1 MAGAIAG
8 TATARAWPSEEAT
21 ERFAARGKFFFH
33 GAEKFFLRSVTYGPF
48 APGADGI
55 QFPRSQLVQR
65 DFALMRE
72 LGANAIRTFTVPPQ
86 WLLDLALEY
95 GLAVLI
101 GLPWAEHVCFLEDRR
116 VVREI
121 RAAVHDGVE
130 RCQHHPAIF
139 AYLVGNEVPPDVVRW
154 LGPERVKGF
163 VEELAAIV
171 KGVDPQAL
179 VSYANFPPTEY
190 LDLDQLDFVCFNVYL
205 HREPEFRRYLLRL
218 QSLAG
223 DKPLVLTEFGVDS
236 MREGRDGQAAILS
249 WQTSAA
255 FELGVAGTSI
265 FSWTDDWFTGGHQ
278 VEDWAFG
285 LVDRERNRKPAFQE
299 VQRIYRAELPILPPA
314 APKISVVICAY
325 NAERTMRACLE
336 SLRALRYPNYEVI
349 VVNDG
354 STDRTLEIAEQFRE
368 MRLITQPNKGLSEA
382 RNVGI
387 AAATADI
394 VAFTDSD
401 CVVDPDWLTY
411 LAYSFAT
418 GDVVAV
424 GGPNLP
430 PPEESRTA
438 ACVASSPGGPTH
450 VLLNDQVAEH
460 IPGCNMAFRK
470 QVLEKIGGFDS
481 VFRAA
486 GDDVDVCWRLQNEGH
501 VIGFS
506 AAAMVWHF
514 RRNTVKA
521 YIKQQMGYGA
531 AEALLYFKHPYRF
544 NFLGQSKW
552 LGRIYGDLEHSLFLR
567 RPVIYYGTFGRSLF
581 QTLYEAPSSLF
592 AFLPFT
598 LEWNIVG
605 AVMLLGS
612 AGAGPYAAVGA
623 LPLLIAFTAALATAW
638 RARVDP
644 RYDDWRSR
652 LLVAGLTYLGPL
664 ARSWQRYRVRLEGVR
679 AVERAVFDA
688 PSQAPR
694 IDWRTR
700 AFALG
705 YWSDSGTEKEELLQ
719 GVIDFLR
726 PRRYQVA
733 IDQGWSEWDIE
744 VHRGLW
750 ARAKLMVAVEN
761 HGGAKR
767 VLRVRCGAH
776 PSFLARMAV
785 AVAAGMVGLTA
796 LLVDAP
802 VTVAIGI
809 LGLLAVGGIVS
820 AVVGLGRVMHQVV
833 EIVADRLGLTALAG
847 ARGGAGAQ

>member
-8 TATARAWPSEEAT
+8 SARTWPAEETT
-21 ERFAARGKFFFH
+21 ERFAARGKFFFR
-33 GAEKFFLRSVTYGPF
+33 GADKFFLRSVTYGPF
-48 APGADGI
+48 APGPDGT
-55 QFPRSQLVQR
+55 QFPRPPLVQR

-95 GLAVLI
+95 GIAVVV
-101 GLPWAEHVCFLEDRR
+101 GLPWAEHVCFLDDPA

-121 RAAVHDGVE
+121 RAVVRDGVE
-130 RCQHHPAIF
+130 RCQRHPAIF
-139 AYLVGNEVPPDVVRW
+139 AYLVGNEIPSDVVRW
-154 LGPERVKGF
+154 IGPPRVTQF
-163 VEELAAIV
+163 IEQLAALV
-171 KGVDPQAL
+171 KEIDGQAL

-190 LDLDQLDFVCFNVYL
+190 LDLAQLDFVCFNLYL
-205 HREPEFRRYLLRL
+205 HREAEFRRYLLRL

-223 DKPLVLTEFGVDS
+223 DKPLVLTEFGIDS
-236 MREGRDGQAAILS
+236 MREGRDGQAATLA
-249 WQTSAA
+249 WQTRAA
-255 FELGVAGTSI
+255 FEVGVAGTSI
-265 FSWTDDWFTGGHQ
+265 FSWTDDWFTGGFQ
-278 VEDWAFG
+278 IEDWAFG

-299 VQRIYRAELPILPPA
+299 VQHVYRAELPVPPAA

-325 NAERTMRACLE
+325 NAERTMQACLE
-336 SLRALRYPNYEVI
+336 SLRALRYASYEVI

-354 STDRTLEIAEQFRE
+354 STDRTLEIARQFPEARIISQE
-368 MRLITQPNKGLSEA
+368 NQGLSVA

-387 AAATADI
+387 EAATGDI

-411 LAYSFAT
+411 LAYSFAH
-418 GDVVAV
+418 GGFVAV

-430 PPEESRTA
+430 PPEEARTA

-460 IPGCNMAFRK
+460 IPGCNMAFRRD
-470 QVLEKIGGFDS
+470 VLRQIGGFDP

-486 GDDVDVCWRLQNEGH
+486 GDDVDLCWRLQNEGH

-544 NFLGQSKW
+544 NLLGQSKW
-552 LGRIYGDLEHSLFLR
+552 LGRIYGDLEHSLFLPR
-567 RPVIYYGTFGRSLF
+567 SVIYYGTFGRSLF
-581 QTLYEAPSSLF
+581 QTLYEAPASVF
-592 AFLPFT
+592 AYLPFT
-598 LEWNIVG
+598 LEWNVVG
-605 AVMLLGS
+605 AVLLLGS
-612 AGAGPYAAVGA
+612 IDAGAYALLGA
-623 LPLLIAFTAALATAW
+623 MPLLIAFSAALATAW

-664 ARSWQRYRVRLEGVR
+664 ARSWERYRMRLEGMR
-679 AVERAVFDA
+679 TVERVVFAA
-688 PSQAPR
+688 PSQPPR
-694 IDWRTR
+694 LDWRTR
-700 AFALG
+700 AFALA
-705 YWSDSGTEKEELLQ
+705 YWSESNTEKEELLQ
-719 GVIDFLR
+719 GLIDFLN
-726 PRRYQVA
+726 PRRFQVA
-733 IDQGWSEWDIE
+733 IDQGWTEWDID

-761 HGGAKR
+761 HGGGKR
-767 VLRVRCGAH
+767 VLRVRCRSH
-776 PSFLARMAV
+776 PSLPARLV
-785 AVAAGMVGLTA
+785 IGVAAGLTALAA

-802 VTVAIGI
+802 LTMAVAI
-809 LGLLAVGGIVS
+809 LGLLAVAGIGG
-820 AVVGLGRVMHQVV
+820 AVFGLGRLMHQVV
-833 EIVADRLGLTALAG
+833 EIVAARLGLTALD
-847 ARGGAGAQ
+847 RSRPDSDVR

>member
-1 MAGAIAG
+1 MVGAIAG
-8 TATARAWPSEEAT
+8 ASTARMLPAEEAT
-21 ERFAARGKFFFH
+21 ERFAARGKFFFR
-33 GAEKFFLRSVTYGPF
+33 GTEKFFLRSVTYGPF
-48 APGADGI
+48 APGEDGT
-55 QFPRSQLVQR
+55 QFPRPQLVQR
-65 DFALMRE
+65 DFALMRD

-86 WLLDLALEY
+86 WLLDRALEY
-95 GLAVLI
+95 GMAVLV
-101 GLPWAEHVCFLEDRR
+101 GLPWAEHVCFLEDRSVVR
-116 VVREI
+116 QVQAVVRE
-121 RAAVHDGVE
+121 GVE
-130 RCQHHPAIF
+130 RCQHHPAVF
-139 AYLVGNEVPPDVVRW
+139 AYLVGNEIPPDVVRW
-154 LGPERVKGF
+154 LGPQRVQAF
-163 VEELAAIV
+163 IEELAGIV
-171 KGVDPQAL
+171 KAADPQAL

-190 LDLDQLDFVCFNVYL
+190 LDFDQLDFICFNVYL
-205 HREPEFRRYLLRL
+205 HRESDFRRYLLRL
-218 QSLAG
+218 QNLTG
-223 DKPLVLTEFGVDS
+223 DKPLVLTEFGVDAI
-236 MREGRDGQAAILS
+236 REGRDGQAAILA
-249 WQTSAA
+249 WQTRAA

-265 FSWTDDWFTGGHQ
+265 FSWTDDWFTGGFQ
-278 VEDWAFG
+278 VDDWAFG
-285 LVDRERNRKPAFQE
+285 LVDRERNRKPAFSE
-299 VQRIYRAELPILPPA
+299 VQRIYRADLPVAPPA
-314 APKISVVICAY
+314 PPKISVVICAY

-336 SLRALRYPNYEVI
+336 SLRTLRYPQYEVI

-354 STDRTLEIAEQFRE
+354 STDRTLEIAQQFPEARIISQE
-368 MRLITQPNKGLSEA
+368 NKGLSAA

-387 AAATADI
+387 DAATGDI

-411 LAYSFAT
+411 LAYSFVN
-418 GDVVAV
+418 GGFVAV

-438 ACVASSPGGPTH
+438 ACVAASPGGPTH

-470 QVLEKIGGFDS
+470 DVLQRVGGFDA

-486 GDDVDVCWRLQNEGH
+486 GDDVDLCWRLQNDGH

-514 RRNTVKA
+514 RRNTVTA

-544 NFLGQSKW
+544 NLLGQSKW

-581 QTLYEAPSSLF
+581 QTLYEAPTSLF

-598 LEWNIVG
+598 LEWNIVA

-612 AGAGPYAAVGA
+612 VGAGSIAPFGA
-623 LPLLIAFTAALATAW
+623 IPLLIAFAAALATAW

-644 RYDDWRSR
+644 RYDDWRGR

-664 ARSWQRYRVRLEGVR
+664 ARSWQRYRIRLEGVR
-679 AVERAVFDA
+679 AVERVVFEA
-688 PSQAPR
+688 PSQTPR
-694 IDWRTR
+694 LDWRTR
-700 AFALG
+700 AFSLA
-705 YWSDSGTEKEELLQ
+705 YWSEAGTEKEELLQ
-719 GVIDFLR
+719 GVIDFFN

-733 IDQGWSEWDIE
+733 VDQGWSEWDIE

-767 VLRVRCGAH
+767 VLRVRCRAH
-776 PSFLARMAV
+776 SSFLARLTV
-785 AVAAGMVGLTA
+785 GVAAGMLGLTA
-796 LLVDAP
+796 LLADAP
-802 VTVAIGI
+802 VTIAMGI
-809 LGLLAVGGIVS
+809 LGLLATGGIVS
-820 AVVGLGRVMHQVV
+820 AVVGLGRVVHQVV
-833 EIVADRLGLTALAG
+833 EIVADRLGLTALG
-847 ARGGAGAQ
+847 GSNGGAAP

>member
-1 MAGAIAG
+1 MIGAIARA
-8 TATARAWPSEEAT
+8 ATARTLPVDQAS
-21 ERFAARGKFFFH
+21 ERFVARGKFFFR
-33 GAEKFFLRSVTYGPF
+33 GADKFFLRSITYGPF
-48 APGADGI
+48 APAEDGT
-55 QFPRSQLVQR
+55 QFPRPQLVQR

-95 GLAVLI
+95 DIAVVV
-101 GLPWAEHVCFLEDRR
+101 GLPWAEHVCFLEDASVVDQVRA
-116 VVREI
+116 VVR
-121 RAAVHDGVE
+121 DGVE
-130 RCQHHPAIF
+130 RCQRHPAIF
-139 AYLVGNEVPPDVVRW
+139 AFLVGNEIPPDVVRW
-154 LGPERVKGF
+154 LGAERVKQF
-163 VEELAAIV
+163 IVELAELV
-171 KGVDPQAL
+171 KSIDPHAL

-190 LDLDQLDFVCFNVYL
+190 LDLDELDFVCFNVYL

-236 MREGRDGQAAILS
+236 FREGRDGQAAILA
-249 WQTSAA
+249 WQTRAA

-265 FSWTDDWFTGGHQ
+265 FSWTDDWFTGGFQ

-285 LVDRERNRKPAFQE
+285 LVDRERARKPAFHE
-299 VQRIYRAELPILPPA
+299 VQRVYRAELPVPPTA

-325 NAERTMRACLE
+325 NAERTMQACLE
-336 SLRALRYPNYEVI
+336 SLRTLRYPHYEVI

-354 STDRTLEIAEQFRE
+354 STDRTLEIAEGFPEARIISQDNR
-368 MRLITQPNKGLSEA
+368 GLSAA

-387 AAATADI
+387 EAATGEI

-411 LAYSFAT
+411 LALTFVN
-418 GDVVAV
+418 GGFVAV

-430 PPEESRTA
+430 PPEDSRTA

-450 VLLNDQVAEH
+450 VLLNDEVAEH

-470 QVLEKIGGFDS
+470 DVLVTVGGFDPI
-481 VFRAA
+481 FRAA
-486 GDDVDVCWRLQNEGH
+486 GDDVDLCWRLQNEGH

-521 YIKQQMGYGA
+521 YIRQQMGYGA

-581 QTLYEAPSSLF
+581 QTMYEAPSSVF

-598 LEWNIVG
+598 LEWNIV
-605 AVMLLGS
+605 AAIMLLTCM
-612 AGAGPYAAVGA
+612 GAGPFAWIGAV
-623 LPLLIAFTAALATAW
+623 PLLISFAAAGATAW
-638 RARVDP
+638 RARVAP
-644 RYDDWRSR
+644 QYDNWNSR

-664 ARSWQRYRVRLEGVR
+664 ARSWKRYESRLEGMR
-679 AVERAVFDA
+679 AVERVVFAA
-688 PSQAPR
+688 PSQRPR
-694 IDWRTR
+694 IDWRSR
-700 AFALG
+700 SFALAF
-705 YWSDSGTEKEELLQ
+705 WSDHGIEKEELLQ
-719 GVIDFLR
+719 RVIEFLH

-750 ARAKLMVAVEN
+750 ARGKLLVAVEN
-761 HGGAKR
+761 HGGGKR
-767 VLRVRCGAH
+767 VLRVRCGVHA
-776 PSFLARMAV
+776 SFLARLLG
-785 AVAAGMVGLTA
+785 AVAAGMIALTA
-796 LLVDAP
+796 MLAEAP
-802 VTVAIGI
+802 VAVA
-809 LGLLAVGGIVS
+809 LGLIALLAFGAIAS
-820 AVVGLGRVMHQVV
+820 AVLGLGRVLHQVV
-833 EIVADRLGLTALAG
+833 EIVADRLGLIAVPAD
-847 ARGGAGAQ
+847 APAERQ

>member
-1 MAGAIAG
+1 MAGAIAR
-8 TATARAWPSEEAT
+8 TATARTWPADEGA
-21 ERFAARGKFFFH
+21 ERFAARGKFFFR

-48 APGADGI
+48 APAVDGA
-55 QFPRSQLVQR
+55 QFPRPQMVQR
-65 DFALMRE
+65 DFALMRDV
-72 LGANAIRTFTVPPQ
+72 GANAIRTFTVPPL
-86 WLLDLALEY
+86 WLLDLAHEY
-95 GLAVLI
+95 GLAVVV
-101 GLPWAEHVCFLEDRR
+101 GLPWAEHVCFLEDRA
-116 VVREI
+116 VVRQV
-121 RAAVHDGVE
+121 RAAVRDGVE
-130 RCQHHPAIF
+130 RCQLHPAIF
-139 AYLVGNEVPPDVVRW
+139 AYLVGNEIPPDIVRW
-154 LGPERVKGF
+154 LGPERVKEF
-163 VEELAAIV
+163 VEELAAEV
-171 KGVDPQAL
+171 KAIDPQAL

-190 LDLDQLDFVCFNVYL
+190 LDLDQLDFLCFNVYL

-236 MREGRDGQAAILS
+236 LREGRDGQAAILS
-249 WQTSAA
+249 WQTRAA

-265 FSWTDDWFTGGHQ
+265 FSWTDDWFTGGFQ

-285 LVDRERNRKPAFQE
+285 VVDRERNRKPAFQE
-299 VQRIYRAELPILPPA
+299 VQRIYRAELPMLPA
-314 APKISVVICAY
+314 APPKISVVICAY
-325 NAERTMRACLE
+325 NAERTMQACLE
-336 SLRALRYPNYEVI
+336 SLRTLRYPNFEVI

-354 STDRTLEIAEQFRE
+354 STDRTLEIAQQFPEFRIISQE
-368 MRLITQPNKGLSEA
+368 NKGLSAA

-387 AAATADI
+387 AASTAEI

-411 LAYSFAT
+411 LSYTFVN
-418 GDVVAV
+418 GGFVAV

-470 QVLEKIGGFDS
+470 DVLEKIGGFDP

-486 GDDVDVCWRLQNEGH
+486 GDDVDVCWRLQNDGH

-514 RRNTVKA
+514 RRNTVKT
-521 YIKQQMGYGA
+521 YLKQQMGYGA
-531 AEALLYFKHPYRF
+531 AEALLFFKHPYRF

-581 QTLYEAPSSLF
+581 QTLYEAPSSVF

-598 LEWNIVG
+598 LEWNVVA
-605 AVMLLGS
+605 AVLLLGC
-612 AGAGPYAAVGA
+612 AGAGPYAPLGA
-623 LPLLIAFTAALATAW
+623 LPLVLAFAAAIATAW

-664 ARSWQRYRVRLEGVR
+664 ARSWQRYRMRLEGMR
-679 AVERAVFDA
+679 AVERVVFA
-688 PSQAPR
+688 AASQTPR

-700 AFALG
+700 AFALA
-705 YWSDSGTEKEELLQ
+705 YWSDSGTEKEDLLQ
-719 GVIDFLR
+719 AVIDFLN

-733 IDQGWSEWDIE
+733 IDQGWSAWDIE

-761 HGGAKR
+761 HGGTKR
-767 VLRVRCGAH
+767 VLRVRCRAH
-776 PSFLARMAV
+776 PSFLARLVVGVSTGMMA
-785 AVAAGMVGLTA
+785 LTA

-809 LGLLAVGGIVS
+809 LGLLAVGGMVS
-820 AVVGLGRVMHQVV
+820 AVFGLGRVMHQVV
-833 EIVADRLGLTALAG
+833 EIVADRLGLAALAESP
-847 ARGGAGAQ
+847 GGAGAR

>member
-1 MAGAIAG
+1 MVGAIAR
-8 TATARAWPSEEAT
+8 TATARTDPADETT
-21 ERFAARGKFFFH
+21 ERFAARGKFFFR
-33 GAEKFFLRSVTYGPF
+33 GTDKFFLRSVTYGPF
-48 APGADGI
+48 APGEGGA
-55 QFPRSQLVQR
+55 QFPRPALVQR
-65 DFALMRE
+65 DFSLMRE

-95 GLAVLI
+95 DIAVVV
-101 GLPWAEHVCFLEDRR
+101 GLPWAEHVCFLEDPGVVEQIRA
-116 VVREI
+116 VVR
-121 RAAVHDGVE
+121 DGVE
-130 RCQHHPAIF
+130 RCERHPAVF
-139 AYLVGNEVPPDVVRW
+139 AYLVGNEIPPDVVRW
-154 LGPERVKGF
+154 LGPERVKAF
-163 VEELAAIV
+163 VEELAALV
-171 KGVDPQAL
+171 KQVDPQAL

-205 HREPEFRRYLLRL
+205 HREPEYRRYLLRL

-236 MREGRDGQAAILS
+236 MREGRDGQASILA
-249 WQTSAA
+249 WQTRAA

-265 FSWTDDWFTGGHQ
+265 FSWTDDWFTGGFQ
-278 VEDWAFG
+278 VDDWAFG
-285 LVDRERNRKPAFQE
+285 LVDRERNRKPAFAE
-299 VQRIYRAELPILPPA
+299 VQRVYRAELPIAPPSP
-314 APKISVVICAY
+314 PKVSVVICAY
-325 NAERTMRACLE
+325 NAERTMQPCLE
-336 SLRALRYPNYEVI
+336 SLRTLRYPHYEVI

-354 STDRTLEIAEQFRE
+354 STDRTLEIAQRFPEA
-368 MRLITQPNKGLSEA
+368 RLISQENKGLSAA

-387 AAATADI
+387 EAATGEI

-411 LAYSFAT
+411 LVYGFTSGGF
-418 GDVVAV
+418 VAV

-470 QVLEKIGGFDS
+470 DVLQRIGGFDA

-486 GDDVDVCWRLQNEGH
+486 GDDVDLCWRLQNEGH

-544 NFLGQSKW
+544 NLLGQSKW

-605 AVMLLGS
+605 AVMLLGCV
-612 AGAGPYAAVGA
+612 GAGPYAPLGA
-623 LPLLIAFTAALATAW
+623 LPLLITFTAALATAW

-644 RYDDWRSR
+644 RYDDWRGR

-679 AVERAVFDA
+679 AVERVVFNA
-688 PSQAPR
+688 PSQRPR
-694 IDWRTR
+694 VDWRTR

-705 YWSDSGTEKEELLQ
+705 YWSESSTEKEDLLQ
-719 GVIDFLR
+719 AVIDFLN
-726 PRRYQVA
+726 PRRFQVA

-761 HGGAKR
+761 HGSAKR
-767 VLRVRCGAH
+767 VLRVRCRVF
-776 PSFLARMAV
+776 PSFLARLTV
-785 AVAAGMVGLTA
+785 AVAAGMIGLTG
-796 LLVDAP
+796 LLAEAP
-802 VTVAIGI
+802 ITLAIGI
-809 LGLLAVGGIVS
+809 LGLLAVGAMVS
-820 AVVGLGRVMHQVV
+820 SVVGLGRVMHQVV
-833 EIVADRLGLTALAG
+833 EIVADRLGLTGLSA
-847 ARGGAGAQ
+847 ARGAAPQ

>member
-1 MAGAIAG
+1 MAGAIAR
-8 TATARAWPSEEAT
+8 TATARTWPSEEAT
-21 ERFAARGKFFFH
+21 ERFSARGKFFFR

-48 APGADGI
+48 APAEDGT
-55 QFPRSQLVQR
+55 QFPRPALVQR

-72 LGANAIRTFTVPPQ
+72 LGANAIRTFTVPPT

-95 GLAVLI
+95 GIGVLV
-101 GLPWAEHVCFLEDRR
+101 GLPWAEHVCFLEDREVMR
-116 VVREI
+116 QIRAGVREG
-121 RAAVHDGVE
+121 AE
-130 RCQHHPAIF
+130 RCQRHAAIF
-139 AYLVGNEVPPDVVRW
+139 AYLVGNEIPPDVVRW
-154 LGPERVKGF
+154 LGPERVKAF
-163 VEELAAIV
+163 VEELADVV
-171 KGVDPQAL
+171 KTVDPQGL

-190 LDLDQLDFVCFNVYL
+190 LDLDQLDFICFNVYL
-205 HREPEFRRYLLRL
+205 HREPDFRRYLLRL
-218 QSLAG
+218 QNLAG

-236 MREGRDGQAAILS
+236 LREGRDGQAAILS
-249 WQTSAA
+249 WQTRAA

-265 FSWTDDWFTGGHQ
+265 FSWTDDWFTGGFQ

-285 LVDRERNRKPAFQE
+285 LVDRERARKPAFQE
-299 VQRIYRAELPILPPA
+299 AQRIYRAELPLLPPDP
-314 APKISVVICAY
+314 PKISVVICAY
-325 NAERTMRACLE
+325 NAERTMHACLE
-336 SLRALRYPNYEVI
+336 SLQALRYPNFEVI

-354 STDRTLEIAEQFRE
+354 STDATLEIAEQFSGIRIISQE
-368 MRLITQPNKGLSEA
+368 NKGLSAA
-382 RNVGI
+382 RNAGI
-387 AAATADI
+387 DAAAGPI

-411 LAYSFAT
+411 LAYSFVN
-418 GDVVAV
+418 GGFVAV

-438 ACVASSPGGPTH
+438 ACVAASPGGPTH

-470 QVLEKIGGFDS
+470 DVLEQTGGFDP

-486 GDDVDVCWRLQNEGH
+486 GDDVDLCWRLQNEGH
-501 VIGFS
+501 AIGFS

-514 RRNTVKA
+514 RRNTAKA

-544 NFLGQSKW
+544 NLLGQSKW

-598 LEWNIVG
+598 LEWNIVAG
-605 AVMLLGS
+605 VVLLGF
-612 AGAGPYAAVGA
+612 AGAGPLAPLGAV
-623 LPLLIAFTAALATAW
+623 PLLIAFMAATATAW
-638 RARVDP
+638 RARLDP

-652 LLVAGLTYLGPL
+652 LLVAGFTYLGPL
-664 ARSWQRYRVRLEGVR
+664 ARSWQRYRTRLEGVR
-679 AVERAVFDA
+679 AVERVVFAA
-688 PSQAPR
+688 PSQTPR
-694 IDWRTR
+694 IDWRART
-700 AFALG
+700 FALS
-705 YWSDSGTEKEELLQ
+705 YWSETDTEKEDLLQ
-719 GVIDFLR
+719 RVIEFLN
-726 PRRYQVA
+726 PRRFQVA

-761 HGGAKR
+761 HGGGRR
-767 VLRVRCGAH
+767 VLRVRCRVH
-776 PSFLARMAV
+776 SSFLARLVV
-785 AVAAGMVGLTA
+785 AVAAGLVGLTA
-796 LLVDAP
+796 LLVEAP
-802 VTVAIGI
+802 VTLAAAL

-820 AVVGLGRVMHQVV
+820 SVIGLGRVMHQVV

-847 ARGGAGAQ
+847 SRGSVAPQ

>member
-1 MAGAIAG
+1 MAGAIAR
-8 TATARAWPSEEAT
+8 AETARTWPAEET
-21 ERFAARGKFFFH
+21 VERFSARGKFFFR
-33 GAEKFFLRSVTYGPF
+33 GSEKVFLRSVTYGPF
-48 APGADGI
+48 APGEDGS
-55 QFPRSQLVQR
+55 QFPRPQLVQR

-95 GLAVLI
+95 EIAVLV
-101 GLPWAEHVCFLEDRR
+101 GLPWAEHVCFLEDAG
-116 VVREI
+116 VIEQI
-121 RAAVHDGVE
+121 RAAVREGVE
-130 RCQHHPAIF
+130 RCGRHPSIF
-139 AYLVGNEVPPDVVRW
+139 AYLVGNEIPPDIVRW
-154 LGPERVKGF
+154 LGPARVKAF
-163 VEELAAIV
+163 VESLAEVV
-171 KGVDPQAL
+171 KTADPQAL

-190 LDLDQLDFVCFNVYL
+190 LDFDQLDFICFNVYL
-205 HREPEFRRYLLRL
+205 HREADFRRYLLRL
-218 QSLAG
+218 QNLAG
-223 DKPLVLTEFGVDS
+223 DKPLVLTEFGIDS
-236 MREGRDGQAAILS
+236 MREGRDEQAAILA
-249 WQTSAA
+249 WQLRAA

-265 FSWTDDWFTGGHQ
+265 FAWTDDWFTGGFQ

-285 LVDRERNRKPAFQE
+285 LVERDRTRKPAFSE
-299 VQRIYRAELPILPPA
+299 VQRVYRAALPIPPPA
-314 APKISVVICAY
+314 APKMSVVICAY
-325 NAERTMRACLE
+325 NAERTMQACLA
-336 SLRALRYPNYEVI
+336 SLRTLRYPSYEVI

-354 STDRTLEIAEQFRE
+354 STDATLDIAQRFPDVRIISQE
-368 MRLITQPNKGLSEA
+368 NKGLSVA

-387 AAATADI
+387 EAATGEI

-411 LAYSFAT
+411 LSYSFAN
-418 GDVVAV
+418 GGFVAV

-460 IPGCNMAFRK
+460 IPGCNMAFRRD
-470 QVLEKIGGFDS
+470 VLTCIGGFDP

-486 GDDVDVCWRLQNEGH
+486 GDDVDLCWRLQNDGH

-521 YIKQQMGYGA
+521 YLRQQMGYGA
-531 AEALLYFKHPYRF
+531 AEALLFFKHPYRF

-552 LGRIYGDLEHSLFLR
+552 LGRIYGDLEHSLFLPR
-567 RPVIYYGTFGRSLF
+567 SVIYYGTFGRSLF
-581 QTLYEAPSSLF
+581 QTLYEAPSSVF

-605 AVMLLGS
+605 AVMLLGC
-612 AGAGPYAAVGA
+612 AGAGPYAALGA
-623 LPLLIAFTAALATAW
+623 LPLLIAFAAAVATAW

-644 RYDDWRSR
+644 RYDNWRSR
-652 LLVAGLTYLGPL
+652 LLVAALTYFGPL
-664 ARSWQRYRVRLEGVR
+664 ARSWQRYRSRLEGVR
-679 AVERAVFDA
+679 AVERVVFAA
-688 PSQAPR
+688 PSQRPR

-700 AFALG
+700 AFALA
-705 YWSDSGTEKEELLQ
+705 YWSETGTEKEDVLQ
-719 GVIDFLR
+719 RLIEFLN

-750 ARAKLMVAVEN
+750 ARAKLMVAVEH
-761 HGGAKR
+761 HGAAKR
-767 VLRVRCGAH
+767 ALRVRCQVH
-776 PSFLARMAV
+776 PSFLARLIV
-785 AVAAGMVGLTA
+785 GVTAGMVVLTA
-796 LLVDAP
+796 RVVDVP
-802 VTVAIGI
+802 VTLALGV
-809 LGLLAVGGIVS
+809 LGLLAVGGIAS

-833 EIVADRLGLTALAG
+833 EIVADRLGLTALDN
-847 ARGGAGAQ
+847 ARGGSPLQ